1 MSAKYARRAK
11 LEVKYDGADI
21 SKDLAD
27 YLNSLT
33 YTDNEED
40 ESDDLQI
47 SVGDKEGRWARDWLK
62 QTGFG
67 KGGEIEA
74 SIIQIDEDLNERE
87 LKCGKF
93 KVDTVN
99 ESGPPTKV
107 TLKASAIPTD
117 SKIIAEEK
125 TKAWENIKLSAI
137 ASDIAGKNKLKSEFE
152 SEEDPLYDRREQS
165 KKSDIEF
172 LKELCKDAGISLK
185 VTDKKIVLFDAS
197 KFEKLPPID
206 TIKRGESNVLRW
218 TFGTNFIEAG
228 YSKCEVTY
236 TDPKTKE
243 TIKGEFKN
251 PKADQSTGRVLKINT
266 KVKDKAEA
274 DKLAKK
280 QLREKNK
287 KETQASLEVVG
298 NINYVAGV
306 NLKIDGWGIYDG
318 KYMIQSADHNISNGG
333 YKVSLSLRK
342 VLEGY

>member
-1 MSAKYARRAK
+1 MMKPQYARRTK
-11 LEVKYDGADI
+11 LKVKYEGADI
-21 SKDLAD
+21 SKDLEK
-27 YLNSLT
+27 YLISLT

-47 SVGDKEGRWARDWLK
+47 ALEDKEGNWARDWLM
-62 QTGFG
+62 QTGG
-67 KGGEIEA
+67 KGAKIEA
-74 SIIQIDEDLNERE
+74 SIIQVDEDRAEKE

-93 KVDTVN
+93 KADTIN

-107 TLKASAIPTD
+107 TIKASAIPTD
-117 SKIIAEEK
+117 SKITAEKK

-152 SEEDPLYDRREQS
+152 SEEDPLYDRREQT
-165 KKSDIEF
+165 KKSDLEF

-206 TIKRGESNVLRW
+206 TIERGQSNVTRW
-218 TFGTNFIEAG
+218 TFGTNFQEAG

-236 TDPKTKE
+236 TDPKTKK
-243 TIKGEFKN
+243 TIKGEFEN
-251 PKADQSTGRVLKINT
+251 PKKDKSTGRVLKINT

-280 QLREKNK
+280 KLREKNK
-287 KETQASLEVVG
+287 TETQASLEVTG

-306 NLKIDGWGIYDG
+306 NLKIKGWGIYDG
-318 KYMIQSADHNISNGG
+318 KYIIQSANHSISNGG